1 MSVQWKYSRSTPV
14 LTTDY
19 GAVRAAH
26 RAPNTVHHTPHHF
39 ISVVFR
45 TAHRTPRT
53 EQVRAALRSE
63 LLRGFFGPSEGGVYS
78 PSLQAT
84 IYDMGC
90 LVLQAVP
97 QVQQISIYTP
107 NIHMIPAHSLKAL
120 NDGVGFQDDVYVAT
134 SEPAG
139 TIHCTVSR

>member
-1 MSVQWKYSRSTPV
+1 M
-14 LTTDY
+14 
-19 GAVRAAH
+19 
-26 RAPNTVHHTPHHF
+26 
-39 ISVVFR
+39 
-45 TAHRTPRT
+45 
-53 EQVRAALRSE
+53 RAALRSE

-107 NIHMIPAHSLKAL
+107 NIHMIPFHSLKAL
-120 NDGVGFQDDVYVAT
+120 GEGFEDDVYVAT
-134 SEPAG
+134 SEPSG